1 MLCGIEHSSHGEI
14 VFLGRRLTQHSAV
27 HLKNIGFIF
36 QNPRGL
42 LDKTVAENIALPL
55 EIDGMA
61 RGEIEKRVLEWATT
75 LGLRHRLNSYCR
87 ELSGGEMQK
96 VEFARAL
103 SRRPRLILADEPTA
117 HLDGLQSDLLMDV
130 LWDHYKDGAT
140 VFISTHHPP
149 KFHHPS
155 ILRYH
160 VENCGIRQLSAQE
173 VGMGGFLKDE
183 PSSKIAQSLGGAE
196 Q

>member
-1 MLCGIEHSSHGEI
+1 MLCGIEHPSHGEI
-14 VFLGRRLTQHSAV
+14 IFLGRRLTQHSSV
-27 HLKNIGFIF
+27 HLKNIGFVF

-55 EIDGMA
+55 QIDGLKA
-61 RGEIEKRVLEWATT
+61 SEIERRVSDWANT
-75 LGLRHRLNSYCR
+75 LGLRHRLQSLCR

-103 SRRPRLILADEPTA
+103 IRRPRLILADEPTA
-117 HLDGLQSDLLMDV
+117 HLDSLQADLLMDI
-130 LWDHYKDGAT
+130 LWDHYKDGAS

-155 ILRYH
+155 LLRYH
-160 VENCGIRQLSAQE
+160 VENCGVRQLTAQD
-173 VGMGGFLKDE
+173 VGIASFLGKDHE
-183 PSSKIAQSLGGAE
+183 ANLARGINQ
-196 Q
+196 